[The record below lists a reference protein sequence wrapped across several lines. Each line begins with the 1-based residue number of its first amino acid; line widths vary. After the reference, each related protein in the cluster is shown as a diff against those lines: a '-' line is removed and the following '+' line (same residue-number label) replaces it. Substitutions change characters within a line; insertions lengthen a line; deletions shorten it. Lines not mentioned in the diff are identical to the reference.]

1 MACSIFLYFRT
12 HMKATFTM
20 KKENAAD
27 WKIMWIVVL
36 IQFDINSKKEVICL
50 KMFDFSIRI
59 FIKILEEI
67 VTVKVF

>member
-36 IQFDINSKKEVICL
+36 IQFNINPKKEVVCFR
-50 KMFDFSIRI
+50 MFDCTYLITYIAVLIDFQSE
-59 FIKILEEI
+59 FL
-67 VTVKVF
+67 